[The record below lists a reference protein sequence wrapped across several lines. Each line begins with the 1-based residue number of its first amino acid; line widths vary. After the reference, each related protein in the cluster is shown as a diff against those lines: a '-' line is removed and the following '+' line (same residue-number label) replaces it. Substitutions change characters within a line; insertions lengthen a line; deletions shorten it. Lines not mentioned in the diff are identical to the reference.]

1 MNDKTPST
9 SDLVA
14 DYLAKG
20 GKITKCPPG
29 EAENA
34 LTVERWRLRD
44 IESVIVRAQVEE
56 RFEKGGFSIR
66 RTP

>member
-1 MNDKTPST
+1 MNIKTT
-9 SDLVA
+9 ATNDLVA

-44 IESVIVRAQVEE
+44 IEDAIVRAQVEK
-56 RFEKGGFSIR
+56 RFERGGFSIR